1 MHQSESGQ
9 QPLLEDAAARAQRYL
24 GALSTRAV
32 APAPQAIAGLTAL
45 DAPLPQ
51 APQDAAAVLARLDE
65 IVSPAT
71 MAMAGPR
78 FFGFVIGGSLPVAV
92 AANWLATAWDQNT
105 GLYAATPGTAHIE
118 QAALARLLD
127 VLQLP
132 GDAAGAF
139 VTGGTAANLT
149 ALAAARHRVLAN
161 AGWSVEADGLFGAP
175 PVTVIVGE
183 EVHPTLLKSL
193 GVLGL
198 GRKRVTRVPV
208 DRQGR
213 MRLDALPRI
222 AGPTIVCVQ
231 AGNVNTGAFDPIEAI
246 TQRAHA
252 AGAWVHVDGAFGLWA
267 RAAPPR
273 AHLAAGVELAD
284 SWATDAHKWLN
295 VPYDS
300 GVAFARDAE
309 ALRAAMAISAE
320 YLPTAG
326 PQRNPSDYTP
336 ELSRR
341 ARGVDIWATLETLGR
356 SGVAAM
362 IEGCCQHARRFAAG
376 LSAAGFEVLNEVVLN
391 QVLVSFGTPER
402 TLAVIEAVQRD
413 GTCWAGNTVWQG
425 RTAMRISV
433 SSWATTAQDVEQS
446 LEAMLRV
453 ARA

>member
-1 MHQSESGQ
+1 
-9 QPLLEDAAARAQRYL
+9 LLDDAATRAQRYL
-24 GALSTRAV
+24 AALSTRAV
-32 APAPQAIAGLTAL
+32 APSPAAIAGLAAL
-45 DAPLPQ
+45 DAPLPPG
-51 APQDAAAVLARLDE
+51 PQDAAAVLARLDE

-78 FFGFVIGGSLPVAV
+78 FFGFVIGGALPVAV

-132 GDAAGAF
+132 RDAAGAF
-139 VTGGTAANLT
+139 VTGGTVANLA

-183 EVHPTLLKSL
+183 EAHPTLLKSL

-198 GRKRVTRVPV
+198 GRSRVTRVAV
-208 DRQGR
+208 DDQGR
-213 MRLDALPRI
+213 MRPDALPRMV
-222 AGPTIVCVQ
+222 GPTIVCLQ
-231 AGNVNTGAFDPIEAI
+231 AGNVNTGAFDPVAQIAP
-246 TQRAHA
+246 RARE

-267 RAAPPR
+267 RATPAR

-300 GVAFARDAE
+300 GVAFVRDAE
-309 ALRAAMAISAE
+309 ALRAAMAITAE

-341 ARGVDIWATLETLGR
+341 ARGVDIWAALETLGR
-356 SGVAAM
+356 SGVAAL
-362 IEGCCQHARRFAAG
+362 IEGCCEHARHFAAG
-376 LSAAGFEVLNEVVLN
+376 LAAAGCEILNEVVLN
-391 QVLVSFGTPER
+391 QVLVSFGSPQR
-402 TLAVIEAVQRD
+402 TLAVIAALQQD
-413 GTCWAGNTVWQG
+413 GTCWAGSTVWQG

-433 SSWATTAQDVEQS
+433 SCWATTSDDVEKS
-446 LEAMLRV
+446 IAAILRI